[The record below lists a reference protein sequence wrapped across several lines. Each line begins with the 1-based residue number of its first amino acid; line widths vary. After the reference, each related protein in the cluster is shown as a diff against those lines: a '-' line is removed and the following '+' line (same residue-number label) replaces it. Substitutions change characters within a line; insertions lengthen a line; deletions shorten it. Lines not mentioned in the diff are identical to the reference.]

1 MKFEMVENTNSIL
14 ENEYD
19 ELQGY
24 LSSTINKLKE
34 TTVTLENISKSYDRF
49 KNIVEKQFDNFLSCL
64 DSEKIDDSTFR
75 GTVENTEKF
84 QHVFDELYYF
94 DNVHIECDD
103 IGTIYIH
110 FLIDVNGDDKHAA
123 TIIIGSPDGDMWN
136 TLRRRNL
143 KENTRVT
150 LSLTAQL
157 DLEWAIYG
165 YVSKMVKQ
173 L

>member
-1 MKFEMVENTNSIL
+1 MNFKLIEDINSSL

-19 ELQGY
+19 ELQSY
-24 LSSTINKLKE
+24 MSSTVDKLKE
-34 TTVTLENISKSYDRF
+34 ATTTLENISKSYNGL
-49 KNIVEKQFDNFLSCL
+49 KNLVEKQFDNFLSCL

-84 QHVFDELYYF
+84 QHIFDELYYL

-110 FLIDVNGDDKHAA
+110 FLLDVTGKDKHAV
-123 TIIIGSPDGDMWN
+123 TIVIASPDGDMWD
-136 TLRRRNL
+136 TLKRHNL

-157 DLEWAIYG
+157 NLGWAIYG
-165 YVSKMVKQ
+165 YVREMVKQ

>member
-1 MKFEMVENTNSIL
+1 MKFELIEDIDSSL

-34 TTVTLENISKSYDRF
+34 TTATLENISKSYDSL

-75 GTVENTEKF
+75 GTVENIEKF
-84 QHVFDELYYF
+84 QHIFDELYYL

-110 FLIDVNGDDKHAA
+110 FLIDVNGEDKYAA
-123 TIIIGSPDGDMWN
+123 TIIIGSPDRDMWN

-143 KENTRVT
+143 KENTQVT

-165 YVSKMVKQ
+165 YVSKTVKQ

>member
-1 MKFEMVENTNSIL
+1 MKFKLIEDINSSL

-24 LSSTINKLKE
+24 LSSAINKLKE

-49 KNIVEKQFDNFLSCL
+49 KNVVEKQFDNFLSCL

-103 IGTIYIH
+103 NGTIYVH
-110 FLIDVNGDDKHAA
+110 FLLDVIGEDKHAA

>member
-1 MKFEMVENTNSIL
+1 MKFKLIEDINSSL

-24 LSSTINKLKE
+24 LSSTINRLKE
-34 TTVTLENISKSYDRF
+34 TTVTLENISKSYDSL

-103 IGTIYIH
+103 NGTIYVH
-110 FLIDVNGDDKHAA
+110 FLLDVIGEDKHAA
-123 TIIIGSPDGDMWN
+123 TIIIGSPDGDMWD
-136 TLRRRNL
+136 TLRRHNF

>member
-1 MKFEMVENTNSIL
+1 MKFKLIEDINSSL

-24 LSSTINKLKE
+24 LSSTVDKLKE
-34 TTVTLENISKSYDRF
+34 ATTTLENISKSYDRF

-75 GTVENTEKF
+75 GTVENIEKF
-84 QHVFDELYYF
+84 QNIFDSLYDF

-110 FLIDVNGDDKHAA
+110 FLIAFLITG
-123 TIIIGSPDGDMWN
+123 
-136 TLRRRNL
+136 
-143 KENTRVT
+143 
-150 LSLTAQL
+150 
-157 DLEWAIYG
+157 
-165 YVSKMVKQ
+165 
-173 L
+173 

>member
-1 MKFEMVENTNSIL
+1 MSRSFWRLQTICVLLVNVVFSPLTNVIR
-14 ENEYD
+14 
-19 ELQGY
+19 GII
-24 LSSTINKLKE
+24 T
-34 TTVTLENISKSYDRF
+34 
-49 KNIVEKQFDNFLSCL
+49 EK
-64 DSEKIDDSTFR
+64 
-75 GTVENTEKF
+75 EKF
-84 QHVFDELYYF
+84 QQVFDKLYDF

-136 TLRRRNL
+136 ILRRHEL
-143 KENTRVT
+143 KENTQVT

-165 YVSKMVKQ
+165 YVSKTVKQ

>member
-1 MKFEMVENTNSIL
+1 MKFELIEDIDYSL

-24 LSSTINKLKE
+24 LSSTINRLKE

-75 GTVENTEKF
+75 GTVENIEKF
-84 QHVFDELYYF
+84 QNIFDSLYDF

-110 FLIDVNGDDKHAA
+110 FLIDVNGEDKHAA

-143 KENTRVT
+143 KENIRVT